1 MQSCTSFKLSSLDRS
16 QVQKLL
22 ETPAFKAFGVGLG
35 YIDNKNKFLMSNYN
49 YYYEVLDTL
58 GMDKEKDSLFYY
70 QYLAKYFEKVNVKIS
85 NINLTLKVNDK
96 KLVAYAE
103 YSNKGIISI
112 KDFVGDDELFDEL
125 ITEFSLAISFDI
137 YVEGFLRSKP
147 VKEIILNE
155 KQNYFIQSK
164 NSKIISAY
172 RTISD
177 E

>member
-1 MQSCTSFKLSSLDRS
+1 MIRGEVLCCIVVLSVFFFQAEDGIRDLVRS
-16 QVQKLL
+16 R
-22 ETPAFKAFGVGLG
+22 GLG
-35 YIDNKNKFLMSNYN
+35 DVYKRQ
-49 YYYEVLDTL
+49 VLDTL